1 MSSRVDDQQYAGG
14 AGEGDYGEGGGG
26 DDVDFEADL
35 AAIEAMNAEAEA
47 ENDKIQGAVTDAMGT
62 VSEAM
67 ADKAAK
73 EQEQKERDSRSVF
86 VSNCHW
92 EATGE
97 EVAVRL
103 HSSQGVCR
111 ARRGTRMIPTHSPA
125 SVLFSPQ
132 SYFSSC
138 GPVERVTIL
147 EDKFGT
153 RKGCVA
159 PFQRRALART
169 LLTAHPRAL
178 DSTPTHPDFVTSS
191 FRAQTQSLTHS
202 F

>member
-1 MSSRVDDQQYAGG
+1 MSRADEQYAGV
-14 AGEGDYGEGGGG
+14 AGEADYGEGG

-73 EQEQKERDSRSVF
+73 EQEQKERDARSVF

-97 EVAVRL
+97 EVAVR
-103 HSSQGVCR
+103 R
-111 ARRGTRMIPTHSPA
+111 AA
-125 SVLFSPQ
+125 
-132 SYFSSC
+132 
-138 GPVERVTIL
+138 
-147 EDKFGT
+147 D
-153 RKGCVA
+153 
-159 PFQRRALART
+159 
-169 LLTAHPRAL
+169 
-178 DSTPTHPDFVTSS
+178 
-191 FRAQTQSLTHS
+191 
-202 F
+202 